1 MSLLVD
7 YDIHLGNHH
16 FKLNCCFA
24 STGITG
30 VLGRSGVG
38 KSTLLQAI
46 AGFIDS
52 PSGMVKWR
60 DVYWQQGRKKVSIDR
75 RNIGFVSQHSDLF
88 PHLTIDQNLKYGLKR
103 LTQKNQISMNKRYQ
117 ELLDLLSL
125 RPLLLRH
132 VDGLSGGEQQKVA
145 LARALLSAPE
155 LLLMDEPLSAI
166 DEASKPEIL
175 YFIRT
180 LCQQYQ
186 IPAIYVSH
194 SFDEISYLAD
204 DLFLMDSGG
213 HSTPMP
219 IEQVL
224 LDNPNHP
231 ALPGPMLVLPVS
243 LINDDSAQG
252 FKEVAWGDHRL
263 KVSPSC
269 GERLRLRSKDITIW
283 SQKPATS
290 SALNLLSAQIT
301 EIGLR
306 PASGHCLVM
315 LSLGEQSLFATI
327 TGFSVEQMQLSP
339 GQTVYLQ
346 IKASSFW

>member
-1 MSLLVD
+1 MSLKVD
-7 YDIHLGNHH
+7 YDLHLGNHH
-16 FKLNCCFA
+16 FKLDCCFA
-24 STGITG
+24 SRGITG
-30 VLGRSGVG
+30 VLGRSGAG

-46 AGFIDS
+46 AGFIES
-52 PSGMVKWR
+52 PTGVVKWR
-60 DVYWQQGRKKVSIDR
+60 DVYWQQGNKKVSIHQ

-88 PHLTIDQNLKYGLKR
+88 PHLTIDKNLKYGLKR
-103 LTQKNQISMNKRYQ
+103 LAKADQLSMYKRYQ
-117 ELLDLLSL
+117 ELLALLNL
-125 RPLLLRH
+125 EPLLMRR
-132 VDGLSGGEQQKVA
+132 VEGLSGGEQQKVA

-175 YFIRT
+175 YFIRK

-204 DLFLMDSGG
+204 DLFLMDGKG
-213 HSTPMP
+213 HSKPMA

-224 LDNPNHP
+224 LDNPNHF
-231 ALPGPMLVLPVS
+231 ALPGPMLVLPVT
-243 LINDDSAQG
+243 LIKDVSTQG
-252 FKEVAWGDHRL
+252 FKEVAWGNHRL

-269 GERLRLRSKDITIW
+269 GDRLRLRSKDITLW
-283 SQKPATS
+283 GHEPATS

-301 EIGLR
+301 EISLR

-327 TGFSVEQMQLSP
+327 TRYSVEQMQLSP